1 LSVRE
6 NVAVGAMYGRRG
18 AKRSTRQSFERAQE
32 LLEIVGLARVAER
45 AASDMTIPDRKRLE
59 VAKALALDPDV
70 LLLDEVMAG
79 LNATEVDEA
88 LDLLRAVNAR
98 GVTLIVV
105 EHLMK
110 AIVSISTTIV
120 VLAEGKK
127 IAQGAPAEVLA
138 SPQVIEAYLGSRWV
152 KRQEQLKLIEAER
165 GAALEAG
172 SERAASPE
180 ASA

>member
-1 LSVRE
+1 
-6 NVAVGAMYGRRG
+6 MYGREG
-18 AKRSTRQSFERAQE
+18 AKRSTRAAFDRAQE
-32 LLEIVGLARVAER
+32 LLEIVDLARVAEQR
-45 AASDMTIPDRKRLE
+45 ASDLTIPDRKRLE
-59 VAKALALDPDV
+59 VAKALALDPEV

-88 LDLLRAVNAR
+88 LDLLRRVSER

-127 IAQGAPAEVLA
+127 IAQGAPADVLA
-138 SPQVIEAYLGSRWV
+138 SPHVIEAYLGTRWV
-152 KRQEQLKLIEAER
+152 KRQAERSEIEAQR
-165 GAALEAG
+165 LAAAAAAASSAPGGAAPP
-172 SERAASPE
+172 SPTTT
-180 ASA
+180 A